1 MLDVVSMETTIRNDS
16 DYINMSAEDMMQTLF
31 MSAPEERQIKTA
43 DTVGKSRAEGRN
55 LSS

>member
-1 MLDVVSMETTIRNDS
+1 MLDVFSMETAIRSDS
-16 DYINMSAEDMMQTLF
+16 DYIKMSVEDMMQTLF
-31 MSAPEERQIKTA
+31 MSTPEERQIKTA

>member
-1 MLDVVSMETTIRNDS
+1 MLDVFSMETTIRNDS

-43 DTVGKSRAEGRN
+43 DPVGKSRDEGRN

>member
-1 MLDVVSMETTIRNDS
+1 MLDVFSMETTIRSDS
-16 DYINMSAEDMMQTLF
+16 DYIKMSVEDMMQTLF

>member
-1 MLDVVSMETTIRNDS
+1 MLDVFSMETAIRSDS
-16 DYINMSAEDMMQTLF
+16 DYIKMSVEDMMQTLF

>member
-1 MLDVVSMETTIRNDS
+1 MLDVFSMETTIRNDS
-16 DYINMSAEDMMQTLF
+16 DYINMSAEDMMQTWF

-43 DTVGKSRAEGRN
+43 DTVGKPKAEGRN